1 MRENLHE
8 LSYLTDVEWKTI
20 YFFYRVV
27 YTDRWI
33 GEGRHDLLTGD
44 QLVFM
49 MQGNPAGSAMAALWG
64 AAIFSAAGENAP
76 YVLVYQLDHIPLWG
90 GSWRWGFVWERA

>member
-1 MRENLHE
+1 MSNGKP
-8 LSYLTDVEWKTI
+8 SS
-20 YFFYRVV
+20 FFYRVV

-33 GEGRHDLLTGD
+33 GEGRHDLLTSD
-44 QLVFM
+44 QLAFM

-64 AAIFSAAGENAP
+64 SAILSAAGGNAP

>member
-1 MRENLHE
+1 MHENLHE

-20 YFFYRVV
+20 YFSCRVI
-27 YTDRWI
+27 YTERWI
-33 GEGRHDLLTGD
+33 GEGRHDLVTGD

-49 MQGNPAGSAMAALWG
+49 MQGNPARSTMAVLWGSAILSLRG
-64 AAIFSAAGENAP
+64 TIYITF
-76 YVLVYQLDHIPLWG
+76 LVYQLDHIPLWG

>member
-1 MRENLHE
+1 
-8 LSYLTDVEWKTI
+8 
-20 YFFYRVV
+20 
-27 YTDRWI
+27 
-33 GEGRHDLLTGD
+33 
-44 QLVFM
+44 M

-64 AAIFSAAGENAP
+64 SAILSAAGGNPP